1 MGARHYAKDGI
12 VLRYRM
18 YAGITSP
25 YLNRGGLQS
34 KFEKKG
40 ESITA
45 EERSTARKVEER
57 WGADELRKM
66 FPRLIGPPR
75 PRRDKKTMEV
85 VFHFHGCPPGEHA
98 SRRMRVPSYRDG
110 DWIRYGRNPKCVGSV
125 SWGLYEKYKVAKT
138 VKEAKKLGSR
148 AIDFAF
154 DSNWGYLHVV
164 KIQTAPVSE
173 GCVMLDKDCGVP
185 RKRLKVAL
193 GKSETPHI
201 KIRYK
206 EMSEGH
212 QGMNICRKA
221 ITRLAEKCPALCR
234 LPESEWVALGAPLAK
249 APLDIVRILLH
260 WAEVGTLQFRRQETA
275 AVHAAL
281 KLCGSKEAASC
292 VKLVERP
299 REERVA
305 EKAREAVAARRTL
318 KWMAAKLTRRPKKQP
333 PKKVVKKVLKRLN
346 KATTRRGNSGSKFRP
361 AMVMKRQATLKN
373 IAKQRSTKSK

>member
-1 MGARHYAKDGI
+1 
-12 VLRYRM
+12 
-18 YAGITSP
+18 
-25 YLNRGGLQS
+25 
-34 KFEKKG
+34 
-40 ESITA
+40 
-45 EERSTARKVEER
+45 
-57 WGADELRKM
+57 
-66 FPRLIGPPR
+66 
-75 PRRDKKTMEV
+75 
-85 VFHFHGCPPGEHA
+85 
-98 SRRMRVPSYRDG
+98 
-110 DWIRYGRNPKCVGSV
+110 VGSV

-148 AIDFAF
+148 PIDFAF

-260 WAEVGTLQFRRQETA
+260 WAEVGTLQFTRQETA

-281 KLCGSKEAASC
+281 KLCGAKEAARG
-292 VKLVERP
+292 VKQVEIRQL
-299 REERVA
+299 REERAV
-305 EKAREAVAARRTL
+305 EKAREAVAARRL
-318 KWMAAKLTRRPKKQP
+318 LRE
-333 PKKVVKKVLKRLN
+333 
-346 KATTRRGNSGSKFRP
+346 GH
-361 AMVMKRQATLKN
+361 
-373 IAKQRSTKSK
+373 